1 MQESFGG
8 MIMSN
13 WTNVQA
19 VKRFAILG
27 LALVAMVA
35 GGCASAPS
43 TPTAAAEAVT
53 ASQAAKPHAECLVC
67 KYDADL
73 ACVDVTVS
81 DSTPNTVYDGKT
93 YYFCSKSC
101 CKKFEKDPAKYVNQ
115 K

>member
-1 MQESFGG
+1 
-8 MIMSN
+8 MSK
-13 WTNVQA
+13 WMKIRMAAKGLVVA
-19 VKRFAILG
+19 GLAILVT
-27 LALVAMVA
+27 VAA
-35 GGCASAPS
+35 GCASAPA
-43 TPTAAAEAVT
+43 TPTAAAEAMT

-81 DSTPNTVYDGKT
+81 DSTPSTVYDGKT

-101 CKKFEKDPAKYVNQ
+101 CKKFEHDPSKYVNQ

>member
-1 MQESFGG
+1 MNKQNVFV
-8 MIMSN
+8 MSGL
-13 WTNVQA
+13 WLA
-19 VKRFAILG
+19 VAVL
-27 LALVAMVA
+27 
-35 GGCASAPS
+35 GGCASSPSSSPAPV
-43 TPTAAAEAVT
+43 AATGSAVT
-53 ASQAAKPHAECLVC
+53 ASQTTSPHAECLVC

-81 DSTPNTVYDGKT
+81 DSTPSAVYDGKT

>member
-1 MQESFGG
+1 M
-8 MIMSN
+8 N
-13 WTNVQA
+13 WMNVRNAAKYFAAWSMVFA
-19 VKRFAILG
+19 VT
-27 LALVAMVA
+27 MA
-35 GGCASAPS
+35 GGCASQPAP
-43 TPTAAAEAVT
+43 PAASSSANGSAMT
-53 ASQAAKPHAECLVC
+53 ASQSAAPHAECLVC

-81 DSTPNTVYDGKT
+81 KETPAYIYEGKT

>member
-1 MQESFGG
+1 MNKQNVLL
-8 MIMSN
+8 MSVL
-13 WTNVQA
+13 WIA
-19 VKRFAILG
+19 VA
-27 LALVAMVA
+27 AL
-35 GGCASAPS
+35 GGCASS
-43 TPTAAAEAVT
+43 PTSPAAAAAPAGSAVT
-53 ASQAAKPHAECLVC
+53 ASQTTSPHAECLVC

-81 DSTPNTVYDGKT
+81 DSTPSTVYDGKT

>member
-1 MQESFGG
+1 
-8 MIMSN
+8 MSN
-13 WTNVQA
+13 WMNIQA
-19 VKRFAILG
+19 VKYLTIVG
-27 LALVAMVA
+27 LAIVTMATA
-35 GGCASAPS
+35 GCASAPA
-43 TPTAAAEAVT
+43 TPTAAAEAMT

-81 DSTPNTVYDGKT
+81 DSTPSTVYDGKT

-101 CKKFEKDPAKYVNQ
+101 CKKFEKDPAKYINQ

>member
-1 MQESFGG
+1 MNKRNVFL
-8 MIMSN
+8 MSGL
-13 WTNVQA
+13 WLA
-19 VKRFAILG
+19 VA
-27 LALVAMVA
+27 AL
-35 GGCASAPS
+35 GGCASSPSAPQ
-43 TPTAAAEAVT
+43 AAATGSAVT
-53 ASQAAKPHAECLVC
+53 ASQTTSPHAECLVC

-81 DSTPNTVYDGKT
+81 DSTPSAVYDGKT